1 MGDDLVDRY
10 NYSEF
15 TAETAVPLL
24 RFDRSPPL
32 GREAPDFPLWEL
44 DGRQTSL
51 KEIWSSHTY
60 TIVEF
65 GSFT

>member
-1 MGDDLVDRY
+1 VPDDLLARY
-10 NYSEF
+10 NYAEF
-15 TAETAVPLL
+15 TKTTVLPWL

-32 GREAPDFPLWEL
+32 GQRAPDFPLWHLGGPETRL
-44 DGRQTSL
+44 R
-51 KEIWSSHTY
+51 EVWSASEY